1 MYSENYTLIRRSTM
15 TQTDE
20 KIYCVFGFEE
30 KILSKLLYYPRQ
42 STDYYIFF
50 IAEGLEMVDIQGI
63 IPRAFLPC

>member
-42 STDYYIFF
+42 STD
-50 IAEGLEMVDIQGI
+50 
-63 IPRAFLPC
+63 